1 MRMKAFLRAAAVVRP
16 CGRRVLASALRTAA
30 VIGLS
35 CPSAWPAPATTDGGA
50 VAVTGGRRHAVTY
63 DCGSAGR
70 RKVTYVNAEGNALAI
85 LHVDGNRRIFVNVA
99 SGSGARYVSGIYV
112 WWTKGREASLYDVTR
127 GPNAKPVA
135 VCRGRSR

>member
-1 MRMKAFLRAAAVVRP
+1 MNAFLKAAAVARP
-16 CGRRVLASALRTAA
+16 CRRRAIAAALRAAA

-35 CPSAWPAPATTDGGA
+35 CPSVWAAPATSDGGNII
-50 VAVTGGRRHAVTY
+50 VSGGRRDAVAY
-63 DCGSAGR
+63 DCGAAGR

-85 LHVDGNRRIFVNVA
+85 LHVDGSRRIFVNVA

-127 GPNAKPVA
+127 GPNAKPVV